1 MEIMLFFSHHR
12 TFYSAPLNDGAWHSV
27 CVTWL
32 KSTSICTAYVDG
44 KTNDKRSFDSCRD
57 NNDVDFNG
65 KTLVLGQK
73 IPSDEDGLFLESHSF
88 IGNLSRL
95 NVWDYAMDDEQVE
108 SVAAECSN
116 TSGNV
121 LSWAMLQIDLQGS
134 LVKTKRSCCIGA
146 G

>member
-1 MEIMLFFSHHR
+1 MLFFSHHR

-32 KSTSICTAYVDG
+32 KSTSIYTAYVDG

-57 NNDVDFNG
+57 NNDIDFNG
-65 KTLVLGQK
+65 KMLVLGQK

-108 SVAAECSN
+108 SVATECSN

-121 LSWAMLQIDLQGS
+121 LSWAMLQIDLHGS

>member
-1 MEIMLFFSHHR
+1 MLFLSHHR

-57 NNDVDFNG
+57 SNDVDFNG

-73 IPSDEDGLFLESHSF
+73 IPNDEDGLFLESHSF

-108 SVAAECSN
+108 GVATECSN

-121 LSWAMLQIDLQGS
+121 LSWEMFQIDLQGS
-134 LVKTKRSCCIGA
+134 VVKTKRSCCIGA